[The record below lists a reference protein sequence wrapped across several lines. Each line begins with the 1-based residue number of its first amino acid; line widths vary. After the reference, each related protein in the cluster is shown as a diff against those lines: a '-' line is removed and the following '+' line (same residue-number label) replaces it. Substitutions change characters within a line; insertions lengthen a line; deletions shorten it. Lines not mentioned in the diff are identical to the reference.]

1 MHDHVQALWAQGST
15 ISLTKRILNK
25 TRYKPKKDSLVEFNQ
40 KHTNNDEACEEYFI
54 QIRSLM
60 VMSLEKCGCTHY
72 KKITGRGYCYSCS
85 SCGNQQYLLAGTIFQ
100 DNKLPLYKLLLD
112 LFLFFTA
119 KKGISA
125 MEIRSHLDVNYKTTL
140 LLCKKCRILMS
151 QSTVEKVLDAMFHES
166 DVTYIGGPSNE
177 PGHRGMATEK
187 QPYLIV
193 LNTRQDNRY
202 PEYVKAKLV
211 TE

>member
-1 MHDHVQALWAQGST
+1 
-15 ISLTKRILNK
+15 
-25 TRYKPKKDSLVEFNQ
+25 
-40 KHTNNDEACEEYFI
+40 
-54 QIRSLM
+54 
-60 VMSLEKCGCTHY
+60 
-72 KKITGRGYCYSCS
+72 
-85 SCGNQQYLLAGTIFQ
+85 
-100 DNKLPLYKLLLD
+100 
-112 LFLFFTA
+112 
-119 KKGISA
+119 
-125 MEIRSHLDVNYKTTL
+125 
-140 LLCKKCRILMS
+140 MS

-166 DVTYIGGPSNE
+166 DVTYIVGPSNE